1 MDTQTD
7 TFEQNEEEQATPDD
21 SRTFAMMRFGKISEM
36 DRSFDIEYWLR
47 QDMAARIRAVI
58 EMAQFAYRIKGGK
71 ADELRL
77 QRTVEYFQRAGS

>member
-7 TFEQNEEEQATPDD
+7 ILEQTERRQVAADD
-21 SRTFAMMRFGKISEM
+21 DQPFVMMRFGKISEM

-47 QDMAARIRAVI
+47 QSLAARITAVI
-58 EMAQFAYRIKGGK
+58 EMVLFAHQIKGGN

-77 QRTVEYFQRAGS
+77 QRTVEHFQRAGG